1 MFLIP
6 MLETQLWPLLN
17 LPQIYSPLY
26 LLFIMDL
33 FFIIPKH
40 FLVLYYICMYPK
52 PSLPMNHSMLVN
64 SLTIRYFRLNIIF
77 VRPIQE
83 SILSL
88 IDSFFTDVCITFG
101 GHTTIYPPIPL
112 LITFHFSDLLKLTM
126 LL

>member
-1 MFLIP
+1 
-6 MLETQLWPLLN
+6 
-17 LPQIYSPLY
+17 
-26 LLFIMDL
+26 
-33 FFIIPKH
+33 
-40 FLVLYYICMYPK
+40 
-52 PSLPMNHSMLVN
+52 MNHSMLVN
-64 SLTIRYFRLNIIF
+64 SLTIRLFPLNIIF

-88 IDSFFTDVCITFG
+88 IDSFFTVCITFG